1 MKGSYI
7 VLNIN
12 PLDIIPQGNRIGV
25 RAVAFEGTAASHM
38 RLPFRYLRTP
48 VYAITATV
56 VRTPRQDHPNTQCSS
71 SNVERGASHRGL

>member
-25 RAVAFEGTAASHM
+25 RAVAFEDAAASHM
-38 RLPFRYLRTP
+38 RLPFHSLRTP
-48 VYAITATV
+48 VYAITATA
-56 VRTPRQDHPNTQCSS
+56 VRTPRQDHPKQEGGNK
-71 SNVERGASHRGL
+71 RAAYHP